1 MILHQTVIICHSL
14 RKNIQGFLQRTGLT
28 VKHKQNRIGTAAP
41 DSLRRE
47 KAYRLP
53 QQLQRLFKIS
63 RHGFHIIILGLTQ
76 QKLQLAQTLL
86 PFLSVLQLPNIFP
99 QLPDFLLQ
107 PFVFPAQK
115 QPQRINQARFD
126 MLLPDRF
133 RRFAKISHNFI
144 FIIVL
149 KAAAAVFFKN
159 GQHLVIIA
167 GCMIVA
173 KGCQKIVLQLIPLTT
188 APAQTTPFCIRQFCS
203 QTLQID
209 FECIM
214 DMVLSSQQLITD
226 KAMSERQIFQQS
238 WRRIIFRYISS
249 LAATKILI

>member
-1 MILHQTVIICHSL
+1 
-14 RKNIQGFLQRTGLT
+14 
-28 VKHKQNRIGTAAP
+28 
-41 DSLRRE
+41 
-47 KAYRLP
+47 
-53 QQLQRLFKIS
+53 
-63 RHGFHIIILGLTQ
+63 
-76 QKLQLAQTLL
+76 
-86 PFLSVLQLPNIFP
+86 
-99 QLPDFLLQ
+99 
-107 PFVFPAQK
+107 
-115 QPQRINQARFD
+115 

-214 DMVLSSQQLITD
+214 DMVLSSQQLIT
-226 KAMSERQIFQQS
+226 E
-238 WRRIIFRYISS
+238 
-249 LAATKILI
+249 